1 MNDYPSIDDFLTEG
15 QQVSLGK
22 EAEHEIIQ
30 YMEVYAQSV
39 DNNETEAFTNASSI
53 VLNC

>member
-22 EAEHEIIQ
+22 EAEHEIIL
-30 YMEVYAQSV
+30 YMEEYAQSV
-39 DNNETEAFTNASSI
+39 DSTESAAFANASTI